1 MGVSEVAERAVATER
16 ELSDAEAWELRY
28 NQEAA
33 VNQDLRISL
42 LKAQAMILALRER
55 VVELEGE
62 RLEDDRR
69 ALFARLDLRS
79 GDELVLRDGK
89 HILISAPEKSE
100 PSDGAAGTIVPS
112 SGGAPA
118 EADDNGGASGE

>member
-1 MGVSEVAERAVATER
+1 MGESEVAERETGAER
-16 ELSDAEAWELRY
+16 EVSDADAWELRY
-28 NQEAA
+28 SQEVAVNRTLRAALLSAQEA
-33 VNQDLRISL
+33 NLELRSRVL
-42 LKAQAMILALRER
+42 EMERER
-55 VVELEGE
+55 VETE
-62 RLEDDRR
+62 RL
-69 ALFARLDLRS
+69 ALFDRLDMRD

-89 HILISAPEKSE
+89 HLLIRAPEKSE